1 MRDAAVAVVGFQEVA
16 QFGDSVFGGFEAGFK
31 VLVVGAADDFPDFG
45 DGFEMVFPAAGNPD
59 VADSTPGDELAG
71 TLAGAAF
78 ADAELLADFLEGE
91 RPGREVKEA
100 VDLAE
105 GARQTEVFAEV
116 GAGFDEAFAGGDEF
130 AIVGGRR
137 WCWGRRRVFFWRRF
151 GHRSLE
157 QKQASPPS
165 VRFGRESP
173 ATDWKKSFSLGQ
185 FVQSELNKYGK
196 GLGQARKSFVF
207 QAVVSRKV

>member
-1 MRDAAVAVVGFQEVA
+1 LDAGAEALEFFLRDAAVAVVDFQEVA
-16 QFGDSVFGGFEAGFK
+16 QFGDSIFGGFEAGFK

-45 DGFEMVFPAAGNPD
+45 NGFEMVFTATGDPD
-59 VADSTPGDELAG
+59 VADGAPGDELAG
-71 TLAGAAF
+71 ALAGAAF

-105 GARQTEVFAEV
+105 GARQAEVFAEV

-130 AIVGGRR
+130 AIVGGGR

-151 GHRSLE
+151 GHGSLG
-157 QKQASPPS
+157 QKQASPWS
-165 VRFGRESP
+165 VRFGRGSP
-173 ATDWKKSFSLGQ
+173 GTDWKKSFSVEQ
-185 FVQSELNKYGK
+185 FVQSELNKYDK
-196 GLGQARKSFVF
+196 ELD
-207 QAVVSRKV
+207 